1 MIAALFLSA
10 LVQMSSW
17 MLDKAEIAVIGL
29 IDTLLSC
36 PKASNAT
43 INWLEPERTALF
55 QKGSPFFLALWT
67 ISIADEL
74 SDSSMRCIA

>member
-1 MIAALFLSA
+1 
-10 LVQMSSW
+10 

-55 QKGSPFFLALWT
+55 QKGSPFFLAL
-67 ISIADEL
+67 
-74 SDSSMRCIA
+74 